1 MLKSKLKSLFHP
13 HKKWVRIALIVL
25 GVIVLIAI
33 LALAGSMFLPDK
45 AKPATGEPVVQ
56 VPFLDALKDK
66 IDQGAV
72 KPVEQGAEPSATT
85 EPQFEGPKSL
95 TDPRE
100 IKLADQIKAKAAG
113 RQDILAFVI
122 YDVAVD
128 RVDFSKDG
136 KTALVWISL
145 VDKETGLVQPGEPG
159 LVIAT
164 EKKDPTKPWKLIFQ
178 ADNEFGAALAGLPK
192 KLISD
197 DQKAQYRPTEQKLQK
212 DTTVF
217 TGYRLPW
224 KKGETVRLTGSI
236 GHVYTYKSCPSSC
249 LYAFDFANGTMF
261 DVVAARQGTV
271 KYVVWKYEN
280 GDPKNA
286 NYIVLEDTSTTPT
299 TYQVYL
305 HLAKDSIPA
314 ALRKEGAKVVQGQ
327 FLGKADDT
335 GYSTGHHL
343 HFHVH
348 TNPES
353 YWGKSVDIVFDDVT
367 VNGGRPRLCSETSA
381 YPQLGKEC
389 MPENK
394 YVSNNGDT
402 ESPTGGITSPDPG
415 TKIKAPTVNISGW
428 MKDDTGV
435 ASGQLYYKVGNGKWE
450 PIGKPVKKGEFS
462 RSIDLCA
469 AGIPDGEFSLALEV
483 TDQAGN
489 VSKLQGKQEFEK
501 KYECPV
507 EPVTCKPAADE
518 VSLHSEVNFGG
529 ECQVLNMGDYPSMD
543 KMPAVKA
550 DQALSIQVGADV
562 TALLYPDADFTGTVE
577 VFQDGD
583 NNLGNNPI
591 GAANVGSLRVIQRVL
606 TPIPAVITLPEAIT
620 NATDLTINW
629 TTGAGVESKA
639 TLSGPDNYTNGLDW
653 QTGNSWNVGK
663 LEKGKYTLT
672 VEARNSVGVAST
684 TQEFSVSRQAVA
696 PESHMEILPQ
706 GSRTTSIRLS
716 WVVDARA
723 AEVER
728 FDLQWREAKGEWVNW
743 SEPLDGKA
751 REVNFWAVPDKL
763 YEFRLR
769 AVSKNGEA
777 EAFTGKPEVSTYV
790 LPDCADDAFEG
801 EGTGDD
807 KRTSAPVVKYGDVQ
821 THNWCQLGDV
831 DWVVFEA
838 AAGDPVTLRV
848 DPIGAASAANLKLF
862 SAGSDEPLAE
872 AKAANADSVTIL
884 SWTAPADGAYALK
897 IAPAEDKIAG
907 EDATYEFSIQKRS
920 TIKASWFM
928 VLAGVVSLMLGG
940 GFFAHR
946 RVQAKKMAKG
956 VGW

>member
-1 MLKSKLKSLFHP
+1 MFKSKLKSLFDP
-13 HKKWVRIALIVL
+13 KQKWVRIALIVL
-25 GVIVLIAI
+25 GVVVLIAI

-45 AKPATGEPVVQ
+45 AQPATGEPFIE
-56 VPFLDALKDK
+56 VPFLNELLEKD
-66 IDQGAV
+66 DQSGV
-72 KPVEQGAEPSATT
+72 VPVEQGADPSPTA
-85 EPQFEGPKSL
+85 EPQFEGPKTL

-100 IKLADQIKAKAAG
+100 IKLAEQIRAKAAE
-113 RQDILAFVI
+113 RKDILAFVI
-122 YDVAVD
+122 FDVAVD

-159 LVIAT
+159 LVIAS
-164 EKKDPTKPWKLIFQ
+164 EKKDPSKPWKLLFQ
-178 ADNEFGAALAGLPK
+178 ADEGFGAALADLPK
-192 KLISD
+192 KLISEEL
-197 DQKAQYRPTEQKLQK
+197 KAQYRPSEQKLQK
-212 DTTVF
+212 DSTVF

-367 VNGGRPRLCSETSA
+367 VNGGRPRMCSESKA
-381 YPQLGKEC
+381 LPQLGDEC
-389 MPENK
+389 MPQDK

-402 ESPTGGITSPDPG
+402 ELPTGGISSPEPG
-415 TKIKAPTVNISGW
+415 TKIKSPTVNISGW

-435 ASGQLYYKVGNGKWE
+435 ASGQLYYKVEKGKWE
-450 PIGKPVKKGEFS
+450 PIGKSVKKGQFS

-489 VSKLQGKQEFEK
+489 VSDLQGKLEFVK

-518 VSLHSEVNFGG
+518 VSLHSEVDFKG
-529 ECQVLNMGDYPSMD
+529 ECQVLNMGDYAIMD

-562 TALLYPDADFTGTVE
+562 TALLYPDADFAGTVE

-583 NNLGNNPI
+583 NNLGNNAI
-591 GAANVGSLRVIQRVL
+591 GAANVGSLRVVQRVL
-606 TPIPAVITLPEAIT
+606 TPVPPVIALPEAIT
-620 NATDLTINW
+620 TATDLTIDW
-629 TTGAGVESKA
+629 TAEAGVESKG
-639 TLSGPDNYTNGLDW
+639 TLTGPDDYENGLDW
-653 QTGNSWNVGK
+653 QAGNSWKVGK
-663 LEKGKYTLT
+663 LDKGKYTLT
-672 VEARNSVGVAST
+672 VEARNTVGVATT
-684 TQEFSVSRQAVA
+684 TQEFTVSKQALA
-696 PESHMEILPQ
+696 PESHMEVLPQ

-723 AEVER
+723 AEVDR
-728 FDLQWREAKGEWVNW
+728 FDLQWREAKGDWVNW
-743 SEPLDGKA
+743 SEPIDGKS
-751 REVNFWAVPDKL
+751 RDVNFWATPDKL
-763 YEFRLR
+763 YEFRIR
-769 AVSKNGEA
+769 AVSKDGEA
-777 EAFTGKPEVSTYV
+777 EAFTGKPEASTFV

-807 KRTSAPVVKYGDVQ
+807 KRASAPVVKYGDVQ

-838 AAGDPVTLRV
+838 VAGDPVTLRV
-848 DPIGAASAANLKLF
+848 DPIGAAAGANLKLF
-862 SAGSDEPLAE
+862 SAGSDEMLAE
-872 AKAANADSVTIL
+872 TKAENSDSVTTL
-884 SWTAPADGAYALK
+884 SWTAPADGTYALK
-897 IAPAEDKIAG
+897 IAPVEDKITG

-946 RVQAKKMAKG
+946 RIQAKKMAKG